1 MIRPKRASERI
12 AEMQAERDA
21 RNVRVVSMAQARVV
35 LAEVKLLSR
44 VDAEIAKG
52 DDRMKA
58 AWEYSTELRR
68 DSEVLKA
75 LAVKLKLS
83 DEEVDA
89 LFKQASSVRF

>member
-58 AWEYSTELRR
+58 AWEYSTELHR
-68 DSEVLKA
+68 DSLVLKA
-75 LAVKLKLS
+75 LAAKLKLS
-83 DEEVDA
+83 DEEIDA
-89 LFKQASSVRF
+89 LFKQASEVRF